1 MHFNSVE
8 FMFAFLPV
16 ALVGFWLVRRFS
28 VVASSVWLAGVSLT
42 FYWLGSQLGLN
53 VNVPLLLASIAFN
66 FAVGFIIS
74 QYPARAK
81 PALIFGVIANLLV
94 LGYFKYAGFVLD
106 EMLAPLGL
114 AFHAEVPR
122 GVSALPI
129 GISFYT
135 FTQIAYLVD
144 AYQRKVRE
152 QDPVNYALFVTWF
165 PHLISGPIL
174 HHKEMMPQFAD
185 RSERRRLELLAV
197 GIAIFAIGLVKK
209 VLLAD
214 PVALHATPVFSAA
227 DAGQAIT
234 VASAWVAALAYTL
247 QLYFDF
253 SGYCDMAVG
262 ISFMFGVRLP
272 INFYSPYKATSI
284 VEFWRRWHMTLSR
297 FLRDYLY
304 IPLGGNRKGPI
315 RRWINLF
322 ITMVLG
328 GLWHGAGWTFLVW
341 GALHGIY
348 LGINHAFRSSGGR
361 LPPPIAWL
369 VTFTAVVIGWVYFRA
384 ETLHGATEIVT
395 SMAGFAPLGNVD
407 WHVAAHIAL
416 LLLIVVALP
425 NAYQMLAGFK
435 PALLPKDIEEEIGGG
450 SALRINLSLVEG
462 AVAGLAVAL
471 SVFMIVRRVVP
482 SEFLYFQF

>member
-1 MHFNSVE
+1 MHFNSVQ

-16 ALVGFWLVRRFS
+16 VLLAFWAIRRLS
-28 VVASSVWLAGVSLT
+28 VVASSAWLAAASLG
-42 FYWLGSQLGLN
+42 FYWLGTYLGLN
-53 VNVPLLLASIAFN
+53 VNVPLLLGSIAFN
-66 FAVGFIIS
+66 FLVGFGIFKLPRWSKAI
-74 QYPARAK
+74 
-81 PALIFGVIANLLV
+81 LIFGVSVDLLI
-94 LGYFKYAGFVLD
+94 LGYFKYAGFILD
-106 EMLAPLGL
+106 EIAAPLGASFAL
-114 AFHAEVPR
+114 DVPR
-122 GVSALPI
+122 GVNALPI

-144 AYQRKVRE
+144 TYQRKVRD

-185 RSERRRLELLAV
+185 RTNRRKLELLAV
-197 GIAIFAIGLVKK
+197 GIAVFTIGLVKK
-209 VLLAD
+209 VFLAD
-214 PVALHATPVFSAA
+214 PVALHASPIFAAA
-227 DAGQAIT
+227 DAGEAIT
-234 VASAWVAALAYTL
+234 MASAWVAALAYTL

-304 IPLGGNRKGPI
+304 IPLGGNRKGPA
-315 RRWINLF
+315 RRWVNLF

-341 GALHGIY
+341 GALHGVY
-348 LGINHAFRSSGGR
+348 LGINHAFRSFGGR
-361 LPPPIAWL
+361 LPAVIAWAL
-369 VTFTAVVIGWVYFRA
+369 TFLAVVVGWVFFRA
-384 ETLHGATEIVT
+384 QTVDGALSLLKAMVG
-395 SMAGFAPLGNVD
+395 SGMAGTVD
-407 WHVAAHIAL
+407 WLAVVHIAAL
-416 LLLIVVALP
+416 MAVVLALP
-425 NAYQMLAGFK
+425 NAYQMLARWQ
-435 PALLPKDIEEEIGGG
+435 PALLPRDTEEEIGQG
-450 SALRINLSLVEG
+450 SRLRISLTLPQGMVAG
-462 AVAGLAVAL
+462 IAVAV
-471 SVFMIVRRVVP
+471 SVFMITRQVVP

>member
-1 MHFNSVE
+1 VHFNSVE

-16 ALVGFWLVRRFS
+16 ALLGFWTVRRFS
-28 VVASSVWLAGVSLT
+28 VVASSIWLAAASLT
-42 FYWLGSQLGLN
+42 FYWLGEHLGLN
-53 VNVPLLLASIAFN
+53 INMPVLLGSIAFN
-66 FAVGFIIS
+66 FLIGFAIFRWRDWSKPILIVGI
-74 QYPARAK
+74 
-81 PALIFGVIANLLV
+81 GVDLLV
-94 LGYFKYAGFVLD
+94 LAYFKYAGFLIDDV
-106 EMLAPLGL
+106 LAPLGIGL
-114 AFHAEVPR
+114 ALDVPR
-122 GVSALPI
+122 GVGALPI

-144 AYQRKVRE
+144 TYQRKVRE

-185 RSERRRLELLAV
+185 RSERRKMELLAV
-197 GIAIFAIGLVKK
+197 GIAVFAIGLVKK

-214 PVALHATPVFSAA
+214 PVALHATPIFAAA
-227 DAGQAIT
+227 DAGEAIT
-234 VASAWVAALAYTL
+234 MASAWVAALAYTL

-262 ISFMFGVRLP
+262 ISFMVGVRLP

-304 IPLGGNRKGPI
+304 IPLGGNRKGSG

-328 GLWHGAGWTFLVW
+328 GLWHGAGWTFLIW
-341 GALHGIY
+341 GALHGVY
-348 LGINHAFRSSGGR
+348 LGINHAFRSLGGR
-361 LPPPIAWL
+361 LPVAVAWVLTFSAVVVGWVFFRAQTVGGALSILRAMFGGSNAGSVEWL
-369 VTFTAVVIGWVYFRA
+369 VV
-384 ETLHGATEIVT
+384 
-395 SMAGFAPLGNVD
+395 
-407 WHVAAHIAL
+407 AHISVL
-416 LLLIVVALP
+416 LTIVLVLP
-425 NAYQMLAGFK
+425 NAYQMLARWQ
-435 PALLPKDIEEEIGGG
+435 PALLPRDIEAEIGEG
-450 SALRINLSLVEG
+450 SRIRFDMSPANG
-462 AVAGLAVAL
+462 AMAGIAVAICVCL
-471 SVFMIVRRVVP
+471 ITWQVVP